1 MLALPSPYAQEPGR
15 TRDNSEIFQ
24 VHFHDVGNYV
34 RLLMSETAPKQQ
46 GDLRIP
52 ICVLKIRCAA
62 TGPVRAAI
70 GSDTPWCNGN
80 TAPFGG
86 VIHGSNP
93 CGVATLLLS
102 FSLGR
107 IADFGERSE

>member
-1 MLALPSPYAQEPGR
+1 MMRRAFFLSSAGTTCQGASFVLVA
-15 TRDNSEIFQ
+15 RDNAEFFK
-24 VHFHDVGNYV
+24 VHFHDVENYL
-34 RLLMSETAPKQQ
+34 RLPMSETAPEQR

-70 GSDTPWCNGN
+70 GNDTPWCNGN

-93 CGVATLLLS
+93 CGVVNRA
-102 FSLGR
+102 
-107 IADFGERSE
+107 

>member
-1 MLALPSPYAQEPGR
+1 MLALPSPHAQAPGR

-93 CGVATLLLS
+93 CGVVNRA
-102 FSLGR
+102 
-107 IADFGERSE
+107 